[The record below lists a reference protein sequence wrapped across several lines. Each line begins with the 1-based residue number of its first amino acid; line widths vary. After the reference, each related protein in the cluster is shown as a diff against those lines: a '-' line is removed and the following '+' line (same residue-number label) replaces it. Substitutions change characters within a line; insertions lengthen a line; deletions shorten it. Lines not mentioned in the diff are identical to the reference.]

1 MKLQKKTN
9 VMLIAAIL
17 LCPNLLASTDM
28 SGTDVLSQI
37 SNAFTEIS
45 DKASPAVVSIR
56 VTLETE
62 MPAMQGFPNFP
73 FNSPF
78 DPFGND
84 FFYHFFGT
92 PPGGQQQNPQP
103 NYRYSQ
109 VAEGSGFI
117 VSKDG
122 YIMTNN
128 HVVSKATKIMVKI
141 GNEPE
146 IQAELV
152 GTDPDTDVAVIRVK
166 TDKDLP
172 VMDLGDS
179 DKIQVG
185 QLVLAIGNPFGLP
198 HTVTE
203 GIISAKG
210 RSDIHLTTYENFIQ
224 TDAAINPGNSGG
236 PLIDLNGRA
245 IGINTAIVGA
255 SSNAGIGL
263 AIPINMAK
271 MVYEQLIKNGKV
283 VRGYLGV
290 NIQELTP
297 ELAKSFGYPQDT
309 KGVLI
314 GQVVNNSPAAKAGIE
329 QGDIVIELNGK
340 PITKATELQYEVSI
354 LKPDTEAKIVVLRNG
369 EKKTLTVT
377 LGEKPTT
384 QPKIQPM
391 PEESNVLK
399 GLGIDVQDLTQDLA
413 DRFGYKGL
421 SGVIVT
427 QVESGSPADEK
438 GIQAGMLIME
448 VNRKPVTNVREFRN
462 AIREASHEKS
472 VLLLVNDS
480 GHSFYVV
487 LNFPQ
492 D

>member
-9 VMLIAAIL
+9 VILIAAIF
-17 LCPNLLASTDM
+17 LCPHLFASADM
-28 SGTDVLSQI
+28 TGTDILSQI
-37 SNAFTEIS
+37 SNAFTEVS

-56 VTLETE
+56 VTLESE
-62 MPAMQGFPNFP
+62 MPAMQGFPGFP

-78 DPFGND
+78 NPFGDD
-84 FFYHFFGT
+84 FFYYFFGT

-103 NYRYSQ
+103 KFRYSQ

-122 YIMTNN
+122 YIMTNS

-172 VMDLGDS
+172 VMELGDS

-245 IGINTAIVGA
+245 IGMNTAIVG
-255 SSNAGIGL
+255 SSANVGIGL

-271 MVYEQLIKNGKV
+271 MVYEQLIKSGKV

-290 NIQELTP
+290 SIQELTP
-297 ELAKSFGYPQDT
+297 ELAKSFGYPADT

-314 GQVVNNSPAAKAGIE
+314 GQVVDNSPAAKAGMK

-340 PITKATELQYEVSI
+340 PITKATELQYEVSV
-354 LKPDTEAKIVVLRNG
+354 LKPDTEAKMLVLRNG
-369 EKKTLTVT
+369 EKKNSY
-377 LGEKPTT
+377 G
-384 QPKIQPM
+384 KI
-391 PEESNVLK
+391 
-399 GLGIDVQDLTQDLA
+399 
-413 DRFGYKGL
+413 R
-421 SGVIVT
+421 
-427 QVESGSPADEK
+427 
-438 GIQAGMLIME
+438 
-448 VNRKPVTNVREFRN
+448 
-462 AIREASHEKS
+462 
-472 VLLLVNDS
+472 
-480 GHSFYVV
+480 
-487 LNFPQ
+487 
-492 D
+492 